1 MQPQQTYRLFNRQIH
16 QLGLRLRKITLPGFD
31 GVALYDATWFF
42 IDRIQQGSMNIR
54 ASAIAF
60 NFMMAMG
67 PGVIFLLALIP
78 LLPITNFQQELL
90 EIFHRIMPD
99 NSYIAIESLL
109 SEIFS
114 RHGTLPLLGLLVSLF
129 FAQKGV
135 NGMIKA
141 FNTTHH
147 IVENRTWLQQRIVAV
162 ALVFIFYLLIIIA
175 SMIIVLSKTWLS
187 TLREEGYIKAASNY
201 YIILTAKWVMIIV
214 LTYFCIS
221 FLYYL
226 ALPRKVKFRFFSA
239 GSSLSTILTVL
250 ASLGF
255 SYFVNHFAQF
265 NKFFGSIGALLALM
279 LWFNFNALTLLI
291 GFELNISI
299 KNANLKTSEQ

>member
-1 MQPQQTYRLFNRQIH
+1 MQPQQTYRIFNRQIH
-16 QLGLRLRKITLPGFD
+16 QFGKWLRNITLPGFS
-31 GVALYDATWFF
+31 GVALYDAVWFF
-42 IDRIQQGSMNIR
+42 IQRIQQGSLSMR

-60 NFMMAMG
+60 NFMMALG
-67 PGVIFLLALIP
+67 PGVIFLLALVP

-109 SEIFS
+109 NEIFT
-114 RHGTLPLLGLLVSLF
+114 RHGTLPIFGLLVSLF

-135 NGMIKA
+135 NGMLGA
-141 FNTTHH
+141 FSSTHQM
-147 IVENRTWLQQRIVAV
+147 IENRPWLQQRIVAIS
-162 ALVFIFYLLIIIA
+162 LVFIFYLLIIIA
-175 SMIIVLSKTWLS
+175 SMIMVLSKTWLGE
-187 TLREEGYIKAASNY
+187 LLAEGYIRATSNY

-239 GSSLSTILTVL
+239 GSSLATILTVL

-255 SYFVNHFAQF
+255 SYFVNNFAQF

-279 LWFNFNALTLLI
+279 LWFQFNSLTLLA
-291 GFELNISI
+291 GFELNVSI
-299 KNANLKTSEQ
+299 KNANLKSTEQ